1 MKIAILGASGHIG
14 ASLADELSKR
24 SGSDLV
30 LFSRRPNAS
39 SRTITGL
46 AADTIVSRRA
56 ITDLD
61 FSGCDIVINA
71 IGLGA
76 PDKIAAAGTDI
87 LRLTFE
93 WEEKI
98 KAALLEAPE
107 CLYVFISS
115 GAVYGRLGQ
124 KSASSDSVAAFS
136 VNETEVGSEY
146 AKAKFVAEAL
156 HRSWRHNRILDV
168 RVFGYAS
175 QFIDLRSTFFLS
187 QIYHALLEEKVFF
200 TGPQDMVR
208 DYVGANELVSLA
220 ESVAHRTQVNDAVD
234 LFSLAPANKFL
245 IIDAMRQFGLKC
257 EVVDDAEAAIAPAR
271 VHYFT
276 SFMRAREYGYRPQR
290 SSLEIVVATAEALL
304 SQRR

>member
-14 ASLADELSKR
+14 ASLADKLSRR
-24 SGSDLV
+24 SGFDLV
-30 LFSRRPNAS
+30 LFSRRPSAS
-39 SRTITGL
+39 LTGL
-46 AADTIVSRRA
+46 ALGTTVSQRA
-56 ITDLD
+56 IADLN

-76 PDKIAAAGTDI
+76 PEKIVAAGADI

-115 GAVYGRLGQ
+115 GAVYGRLDQ
-124 KSASSDSVAAFS
+124 KSASSDSVAEFS
-136 VNETEVGSEY
+136 INGTEVGSEY
-146 AKAKFVAEAL
+146 AKAKLVAEVL

-168 RVFGYAS
+168 RIFGYAS

-200 TGPQDMVR
+200 TGQQDMVR
-208 DYVGANELVSLA
+208 DYVGANEVVSLV
-220 ESVAHRTQVNDAVD
+220 ESVAHRPQVNDAVD
-234 LFSLAPANKFL
+234 LFSLAPANKFA
-245 IIDAMRQFGLKC
+245 IMDAMRQFGLKC
-257 EVVDDAEAAIAPAR
+257 EVVEDAELAIAPAR
-271 VHYFT
+271 IHYFT
-276 SFMRAREYGYRPQR
+276 SFLRASEYGYRPQR